1 MEKIPKFIKN
11 FSKEEPPEE
20 RQQVAEAIKSKR
32 QEHFSEIK
40 DNEEKNI
47 LKKI

>member
-1 MEKIPKFIKN
+1 MEDQSRFIKN